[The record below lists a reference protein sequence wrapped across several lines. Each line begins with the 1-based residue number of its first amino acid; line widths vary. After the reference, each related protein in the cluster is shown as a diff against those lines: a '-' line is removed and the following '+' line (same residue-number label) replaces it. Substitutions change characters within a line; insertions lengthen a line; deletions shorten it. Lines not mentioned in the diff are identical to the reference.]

1 MQWITSSS
9 LRTSGSKE
17 YLRSK
22 GNEEEE
28 DEKRRERG
36 RATTLQTKDLI
47 EASNTVPGDG
57 SGTLVSLGG

>member
-17 YLRSK
+17 SLRSK

-36 RATTLQTKDLI
+36 RATTLQTKDLS
-47 EASNTVPGDG
+47 EASNKVPGMAVG
-57 SGTLVSLGG
+57 F